1 MNCELCIFLSRKN
14 PLSHIQDNIKLINE
28 LSKKFGQ
35 ITVINFIKIQK
46 NEEEIKQKNQSY
58 FHINFFSPKN
68 DQEFLEYI
76 KNKKILAMDSL
87 DKNFNSFKIR
97 NLINKKKIYL
107 FSIISTGGIPNQV
120 IEISK
125 SNLLHD
131 LKSKFIRTVY
141 RILVLINYL
150 PAIDLYFD
158 PRKEIIDNTNLQI
171 KKRSQI
177 QRMFKRLNI
186 TYFKK
191 SHRIN
196 CRSYDNLIFN
206 KKKLGE
212 KKIIFLDGNFKH
224 PDIVKR
230 NGQISDKI
238 KDLYFENLERTFQD
252 FEKKFNLK
260 VDICLH
266 PSSDIKLYNFFFKN
280 RNVHIGRTSDEI
292 VNAKVVLFHDSGSVT
307 DAIVQKKIIVS
318 LETKLLGSYYHRR
331 IVNFKRLLNFFS
343 VNIDRQEDLN
353 KDHLLKKFKNSL
365 QNYDVYIDHSLKS
378 DNITS
383 GVKIARILYDKAK
396 KITTIT

>member
-141 RILVLINYL
+141 RFLVLINYL

-252 FEKKFNLK
+252 FEKEFNLK

>member
-1 MNCELCIFLSRKN
+1 M
-14 PLSHIQDNIKLINE
+14 
-28 LSKKFGQ
+28 
-35 ITVINFIKIQK
+35 
-46 NEEEIKQKNQSY
+46 
-58 FHINFFSPKN
+58 
-68 DQEFLEYI
+68 
-76 KNKKILAMDSL
+76 
-87 DKNFNSFKIR
+87 
-97 NLINKKKIYL
+97 
-107 FSIISTGGIPNQV
+107 
-120 IEISK
+120 
-125 SNLLHD
+125 
-131 LKSKFIRTVY
+131 
-141 RILVLINYL
+141 
-150 PAIDLYFD
+150 YFD

-266 PSSDIKLYNFFFKN
+266 PSSDIKLYNFF
-280 RNVHIGRTSDEI
+280 
-292 VNAKVVLFHDSGSVT
+292 
-307 DAIVQKKIIVS
+307 
-318 LETKLLGSYYHRR
+318 
-331 IVNFKRLLNFFS
+331 
-343 VNIDRQEDLN
+343 
-353 KDHLLKKFKNSL
+353 L
-365 QNYDVYIDHSLKS
+365 QL
-378 DNITS
+378 
-383 GVKIARILYDKAK
+383 
-396 KITTIT
+396 

>member
-141 RILVLINYL
+141 RFLVLINYL

-158 PRKEIIDNTNLQI
+158 PRKEIIDNTNLQV

>member
-1 MNCELCIFLSRKN
+1 MPISGESTCHTEIF
-14 PLSHIQDNIKLINE
+14 
-28 LSKKFGQ
+28 
-35 ITVINFIKIQK
+35 
-46 NEEEIKQKNQSY
+46 
-58 FHINFFSPKN
+58 
-68 DQEFLEYI
+68 
-76 KNKKILAMDSL
+76 
-87 DKNFNSFKIR
+87 
-97 NLINKKKIYL
+97 
-107 FSIISTGGIPNQV
+107 
-120 IEISK
+120 
-125 SNLLHD
+125 
-131 LKSKFIRTVY
+131 
-141 RILVLINYL
+141 
-150 PAIDLYFD
+150 
-158 PRKEIIDNTNLQI
+158 
-171 KKRSQI
+171 
-177 QRMFKRLNI
+177 
-186 TYFKK
+186 
-191 SHRIN
+191 
-196 CRSYDNLIFN
+196 
-206 KKKLGE
+206 
-212 KKIIFLDGNFKH
+212 IFLDGNFKH